1 MTYVD
6 RHKTPRKW
14 SIQTQHTRSIGA
26 RLPNE
31 LYERLKTF
39 CARHGETTTDAVCSA
54 LEQYMDSFEDVGE
67 EDGGFFLY

>member
-26 RLPNE
+26 RLPND
-31 LYERLKTF
+31 LYERLKAY
-39 CARHGETTTDAVCSA
+39 CATSGDTTTDVVCNA
-54 LEQYMDSFEDVGE
+54 LLYYLDERE
-67 EDGGFFLY
+67 EGGRGLFV